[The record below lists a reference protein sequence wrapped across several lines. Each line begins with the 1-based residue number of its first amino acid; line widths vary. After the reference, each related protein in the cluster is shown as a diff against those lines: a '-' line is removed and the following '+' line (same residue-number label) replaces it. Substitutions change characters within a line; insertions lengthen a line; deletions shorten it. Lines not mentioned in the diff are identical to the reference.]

1 MWISEQILYQLAKF
15 MHRSEAAHS
24 DDMKDALQSREN
36 YADYRLTRAK
46 EITDAAERSGVQL
59 AGMIVL
65 DLGCSDGAISPYY
78 LEAGASEVIG
88 VDIDAAA
95 IEVAKQQPARSGLS
109 FYLSDTDRL
118 PLNDQSVNVII
129 AYDVFEHVAHPAA
142 LLEECHRVLTPGG
155 QLLIGTWGWHHPFA
169 PHLWSTMPVP
179 WAHVFFS
186 ERTVLRTC
194 RRVYHSDW
202 YTPNM
207 HDFDENGKRLRDRYL
222 NESIDTNYLNKYLVR
237 DFERVFEAS
246 PLDWTLRPQP
256 FGSPLARWT
265 KLFLKTPLIREFFTA
280 YFWAVLTR
288 PETTSASFQ
297 CSVERSPEVLPMA

>member
-1 MWISEQILYQLAKF
+1 
-15 MHRSEAAHS
+15 
-24 DDMKDALQSREN
+24 MKDALQSKES
-36 YADYRLTRAK
+36 YADYRLTRAQ
-46 EITDAAERSGVQL
+46 EITDAAKRSGVQL
-59 AGMIVL
+59 AGQIVL

-95 IEVAKQQPARSGLS
+95 IDAAKRQHARPGLS
-109 FYLSDTDRL
+109 FHLSDTDRL
-118 PLNDQSVNVII
+118 PLSDQSVNVII
-129 AYDVFEHVAHPAA
+129 AYDVFEHVAVPAA

-186 ERTVLRTC
+186 ERTLLRTC

-207 HDFDENGKRLRDRYL
+207 HDFDENGERIQDRYL
-222 NESIDTNYLNKYLVR
+222 NESIDTSYLNKFLVR
-237 DFERVFEAS
+237 DFERTFETS
-246 PLDWTLRPQP
+246 QLDWTLQPQP
-256 FGSPLARWT
+256 FSSPLASWT
-265 KLFLKTPLIREFFTA
+265 RLFLKTPWIREFFTA

-288 PETTSASFQ
+288 PEA
-297 CSVERSPEVLPMA
+297 VERRAERVEQRASDLQPVA